1 MEKSK
6 QAEAE
11 PLMSKAEKGDIQH
24 VAKVDL
30 CKKSA
35 ELDQVVVDG
44 HTDVTVK
51 NVQDLGENSNVTEE
65 VNDIEMESLS
75 DTSDMERDKDDLE
88 ENKGSCE
95 VSTTRDDESAASDG
109 GFYNVNTVDD
119 DDDNVCEN
127 DAPIEECETLT
138 NDERENNSTFNVVPE
153 CEDKTKGIID
163 LPNDQDTIK
172 ENKDN
177 ETLKDDKDEPDP
189 KTEETLVTLDEEEQE
204 QSGTNVSE
212 MCQTETDRTAL
223 PGQITDNEES
233 MVSKRSVKRQTSR
246 RSVTFSDDEKIE
258 KDETTAKSP
267 DKQPIKPRK
276 SRMQILDEIASAATE
291 VADDFDSIGKNR

>member
-75 DTSDMERDKDDLE
+75 ETSDIETEKDDLE
-88 ENKGSCE
+88 ENKGNCE
-95 VSTTRDDESAASDG
+95 VGIARDHENAASDG

-119 DDDNVCEN
+119 DNDNVCEN
-127 DAPIEECETLT
+127 DAPIEACESLTNDDEREDNSMFNGIPECEGKTKGTISDDQDAINETLT
-138 NDERENNSTFNVVPE
+138 
-153 CEDKTKGIID
+153 
-163 LPNDQDTIK
+163 
-172 ENKDN
+172 
-177 ETLKDDKDEPDP
+177 DDKDEHDP
-189 KTEETLVTLDEEEQE
+189 KTEETLVTLGEKEQE

-212 MCQTETDRTAL
+212 MCQTEIDNTTVL

-246 RSVTFSDDEKIE
+246 RSVTFSDDEKTD
-258 KDETTAKSP
+258 KDENTEKSP
-267 DKQPIKPRK
+267 DKRPIKPRK
-276 SRMQILDEIASAATE
+276 SRMHILDEIASAATE